1 MEPGYNE
8 LPRDWQ
14 NLFAI
19 TRFRY
24 IEVLSHI
31 LYFTEVKTI
40 FRYMEVPQYFSTRVK
55 GQWRIYTFREWAEGG
70 GGEGGG
76 SHPDHPDPEIRGG
89 GGLKFFSALRT
100 SVWSKNNRGERGPPG
115 FSPGSATEG
124 YCLTQFTYTT
134 AFRKDPLKCS
144 ITTLI

>member
-70 GGEGGG
+70 GGGGEGGG
-76 SHPDHPDPEIRGG
+76 WGG
-89 GGLKFFSALRT
+89 GGWGVVGAGRVGQSSRP
-100 SVWSKNNRGERGPPG
+100 SRP
-115 FSPGSATEG
+115 
-124 YCLTQFTYTT
+124 
-134 AFRKDPLKCS
+134 
-144 ITTLI
+144 

>member
-1 MEPGYNE
+1 MEPRYNE

-31 LYFTEVKTI
+31 LYFTGVKTI

-55 GQWRIYTFREWAEGG
+55 GQWRIYTCREWAEGG
-70 GGEGGG
+70 GAAGGRVGQSSRPSRPGDKGGG
-76 SHPDHPDPEIRGG
+76 RPQI
-89 GGLKFFSALRT
+89 FF
-100 SVWSKNNRGERGPPG
+100 GP
-115 FSPGSATEG
+115 SDLS
-124 YCLTQFTYTT
+124 LV
-134 AFRKDPLKCS
+134 
-144 ITTLI
+144 